1 MRVLDKN
8 QLPLR
13 NFVLH
18 QADNSLI
25 LAQRL
30 CAWCGHGPILEQDIA
45 LSNIALDLLGQAH
58 NYYDYA
64 AVLTG
69 GGATADSLAML
80 RTEQEYKNL
89 LLVELPNEDFGQ
101 TVARQFFFDAYHVLL
116 LEQINGLAQD
126 LMLRAIAEKSL
137 KEAKYH
143 LRWSSEWMIRLGDGT
158 DESHRRMQN
167 AVDFLL
173 PYVGEF
179 FLLADYQQELITDG
193 AMGDP
198 RDFQP
203 AWNAQVKAI
212 LKEACLEADLQQTY
226 VHRGG
231 KQGVHTEHMGYLL
244 AELQYMQRAY
254 PGLEW

>member
-1 MRVLDKN
+1 MTVSEKN
-8 QLPLR
+8 QLALR

-69 GGATADSLAML
+69 DGGTADSLSML
-80 RTEQEYKNL
+80 RTEREYKNL
-89 LLVELPNEDFGQ
+89 LLVELPNGDFGQ
-101 TVARQFFFDAYHVLL
+101 TVARQFFFDAYHVRL
-116 LEQINGLAQD
+116 LEQISGLATD

-143 LRWSSEWMIRLGDGT
+143 LRWSSEWVIRLGDGT
-158 DESHRRMQN
+158 EESHRRMQN

-173 PYVGEF
+173 PYLGEF
-179 FLLADYQQELITDG
+179 FLPADYQQELIIAG
-193 AMGDP
+193 ALADP
-198 RDFQP
+198 CDFQA
-203 AWNAQVKAI
+203 AWTEQVEEI
-212 LKEACLEADLQQTY
+212 LKEACLEADLQQTH
-226 VHRGG
+226 VHSGG

-244 AELQYMQRAY
+244 AELQYMQRTY